1 MQLLIDAD
9 ILLYRAASSVENEV
23 EFEDDVWVL
32 WTDENE
38 AIEAFTNSVAA
49 LLEQADTYGYLL
61 CFSDSQNFRKD
72 ILPSYKGNRTARKP
86 MGWKSIRERVLAE
99 YAHKV
104 ITKPRLEA
112 DDCIG
117 ILATQSPDEY
127 AIWSADK
134 DLKQIPGKHLT
145 DEGFITVS
153 ERDADL
159 FFYKQVLTG
168 DTADNYKGCPG
179 IGPVKAEA
187 ILLAKKNPEQSDDD
201 VCSQWWLRVRDA
213 YAKAGLTEE
222 DALTQARVARIL
234 RNTDWDKNKQE
245 VRLWEPTTA

>member
-23 EFEDDVWVL
+23 EFEDDIWVL

-38 AIEAFTNSVAA
+38 AIEAFNNSIAA

-72 ILPSYKGNRTARKP
+72 LLPSYKGNRTARKP
-86 MGWKSIRERVLAE
+86 MGFKSIRERVLE
-99 YAHKV
+99 EFKHKV

-117 ILATQSPDEY
+117 ILATQDPNEY

-145 DEGFITVS
+145 EEGLVTIST
-153 ERDADL
+153 EEADL

-187 ILLAKKNPEQSDDD
+187 ILLAKKHPAQTDD
-201 VCSQWWLRVRDA
+201 VVQDQYWLRVRDA
-213 YAKAGLTEE
+213 YVKAGLTEA
-222 DALTQARVARIL
+222 DALVQARVARIL
-234 RNTDWDKNKQE
+234 RHTDWDKDKQE

>member
-1 MQLLIDAD
+1 MKLLIDAD

-23 EFEDDVWVL
+23 EFEEDVWVL

-38 AIEAFTNSVAA
+38 AIEAFTNSVAS

-61 CFSDSQNFRKD
+61 CFSDSKNFRKD
-72 ILPSYKGNRTARKP
+72 LLPSYKGNRNSRKP
-86 MGWKSIRERVLAE
+86 MGFKSIRERVIEE
-99 YAHKV
+99 YKHKV
-104 ITKPRLEA
+104 IIKPMLEA

-145 DEGFITVS
+145 EEGFVAVS
-153 ERDADL
+153 QQEADR
-159 FFYKQVLTG
+159 FFYQQVLTG

-179 IGPVKAEA
+179 IGPVKAEKILSTMAA
-187 ILLAKKNPEQSDDD
+187 IEAPWTHVVDTYLN
-201 VCSQWWLRVRDA
+201 
-213 YAKAGLTEE
+213 AGLTEA
-222 DALTQARVARIL
+222 DALVQARVARIL
-234 RNTDWDKNKQE
+234 RRSDWDEDNQE
-245 VRLWEPTTA
+245 VKLWTPTTA